1 MSSPAGLIASIR
13 QKLLNIADRT
23 GDDANHIWSRYA
35 VERLLYRL
43 SISEFSADFVLK
55 GAALFTVWAGES
67 HRPTMDLDLLAF
79 GEDSQE
85 RVLAVFRQLCAIDID
100 SDGISFDAES
110 IRVIPI
116 REDAEYHGR
125 RVSMTAH
132 LGKATIPVQVD
143 IGFGDVV
150 TPRAEVVDF
159 PTLLD
164 MPAPRIR
171 ACPRPTVVA
180 EKFHAMI
187 ILGIANS
194 RMKDFYDLYTLT
206 SRFEFDG
213 AVLCE
218 AIKATFARRKT
229 EVPREIPTALGD
241 EFLGDNTKLVQWK
254 AFVRKIGGENSPSF
268 GEVIERL
275 RCFFVPVMNAIS
287 GHGHAVTHWS
297 PGGPWA

>member
-1 MSSPAGLIASIR
+1 MSNPLGLVASIR

-43 SISEFSADFVLK
+43 SISEFSTEFVLK
-55 GAALFTVWAGES
+55 GAALFAVWSGES
-67 HRPTMDLDLLAF
+67 HRPTMDLDPLAF

-85 RVLAVFRQLCAIDID
+85 RVLTVFRQLCAIEVG

-110 IRVIPI
+110 IRVGLI

-125 RVSMTAH
+125 RVNMTAY
-132 LGKATIPVQVD
+132 LGKAKIPVQVD

-164 MPAPRIR
+164 MPVPRIR

-180 EKFHAMI
+180 EKFHAMV

-194 RMKDFYDLYTLT
+194 RMKDFYDLHTLT
-206 SRFEFDG
+206 CRFEFDG

-218 AIKATFARRKT
+218 AIKATFTRRKT
-229 EVPREIPTALGD
+229 EVPREVPTALSD
-241 EFLGDNTKLVQWK
+241 EFLENNTKRVQWK
-254 AFVRKIGGENSPSF
+254 AFVRKIGDENPPPF
-268 GEVIERL
+268 DEVLERL
-275 RCFFVPVMNAIS
+275 RTFFVPVIDAITDQ
-287 GHGHAVTHWS
+287 GRTVTHWPS
-297 PGGPWA
+297 GGPWA